1 MSENSFTSEDLS
13 GESVEENGQTKGRND
28 EENNEEENNDEKMM
42 LELIDS
48 ISSALTTILEGNE
61 KLENYKEIVKKQSKM
76 VFSANSV
83 PSISIVEYLKRIQ
96 TYANLEKNT
105 LISCLIFIDRFC
117 ELSKT
122 TLTYYNIHRILFAS
136 IITSIKYNED
146 SFYDNKYY
154 AQIAGIKI
162 EELNMIEEEFVL
174 MCDFQF
180 YISDDI
186 FENYNKYL
194 TSFEKMK

>member
-1 MSENSFTSEDLS
+1 MKSDSFNSEEDSFEEETESKTKNEEQDLNINLL
-13 GESVEENGQTKGRND
+13 ESIAKTLTLIVEENKNL
-28 EENNEEENNDEKMM
+28 K
-42 LELIDS
+42 
-48 ISSALTTILEGNE
+48 
-61 KLENYKEIVKKQSKM
+61 NYKDIIQKQSKM

-83 PSISIVEYLKRIQ
+83 PSISIVEYLKRTQ